1 MGNGKTTDL
10 APVLC
15 LSLPRKPNPNRSNS
29 ARRRSPGTNQS
40 RVSAQLNETAVN
52 VTFPA
57 SLESEEM
64 RGHFGRAALARWTRQ
79 GAACMRG

>member
-40 RVSAQLNETAVN
+40 RVCAPLNETAVN
-52 VTFPA
+52 VFRHGA
-57 SLESEEM
+57 EFIAVSSESIIMPESP
-64 RGHFGRAALARWTRQ
+64 FNIILRA
-79 GAACMRG
+79 